1 MSMFDKV
8 KANVDQARAE
18 ADRIKRFRE
27 EAYEARAKLIA
38 DLWSVISEDLAR
50 FEVPPKDLR
59 ASFNG
64 ISPARPIAERPD
76 KWDHLRDLIEIKTR
90 ELEYSMKITVHD
102 TTLSLFTLTR
112 DMGRE
117 NIAVGVTAD
126 KLVEVLASELSKLV
140 LKRYIRI
147 KEGSDES

>member
-50 FEVPPKDLR
+50 FEVPPKD
-59 ASFNG
+59 
-64 ISPARPIAERPD
+64 
-76 KWDHLRDLIEIKTR
+76 
-90 ELEYSMKITVHD
+90 Y
-102 TTLSLFTLTR
+102 TL
-112 DMGRE
+112 
-117 NIAVGVTAD
+117 
-126 KLVEVLASELSKLV
+126 
-140 LKRYIRI
+140 
-147 KEGSDES
+147 